1 MSRIFLSLHPYY
13 EGGPIVGRKQAN
25 LGFINGLFRRD
36 PFDIYH
42 FFVDNPKALMRLWED
57 VPEAAPLLDRGA
69 LQAFARTTLPR
80 RLKTVPYS
88 VCHFSDPMTE
98 FIPLCR
104 ARNLLSPHIFPITA
118 VNHTISYTEHAEKT
132 LAHVWEGCSPRDG
145 VGVTSFASKQ
155 IMEGWYNHA
164 RTVYNLPEAW
174 PQPRLKIIPLGVPDP
189 ALGGN
194 EALRNELRERLKV
207 EPNTVMILLYGR
219 ISQADKMDMRPL
231 FSALRR
237 VRLRHPDLK
246 FFLFLAGA
254 MKQDDPIKEQLLDL
268 SKAWNI
274 PFGVAPNPSRN
285 LKKQLFAAS
294 DVFVSPTDNI
304 QETFGLTLVEA
315 AQSGL
320 PVIASDWNG
329 YKDIVVHGETG
340 FLIPTVAPTDT
351 PYLDSVSRI
360 LFNQLHQLLRSQ
372 QTIMHVPLLEEA
384 LVRLLKDKDLR
395 TRMGAAARER
405 AQRLYSFD
413 NVVDRWV
420 EFWEELN
427 NTPISAEQEAVIRG
441 AKHPHTLDYG
451 KVFACYATHHLDD
464 ATLLQVTDLGTA
476 FIARKA
482 PWNNFALASVN
493 LKEKLLHSLMAVI
506 QSGCTFAHVLEAAT
520 QSDWG
525 EDKSEE
531 NLCRHI
537 LWLIKQDLVECV
549 LPE

>member
-25 LGFINGLFRRD
+25 LGFINALFRRD

-42 FFVDNPKALMRLWED
+42 FFVDNPAALMKLWEN
-57 VPEAAPLLDRGA
+57 VPEAAPILDRGG

-98 FIPLCR
+98 FIPMCR
-104 ARNLLSPHIFPITA
+104 ARNLLAPHLFPVTA

-145 VGVTSFASKQ
+145 VGVTSVASQK
-155 IMEGWYNHA
+155 IMEGWYAHA
-164 RTVYNLPEAW
+164 RSVYNLPEAW
-174 PQPRLKIIPLGVPDP
+174 PQPQLKVIPLGVPDP
-189 ALGGN
+189 ELGVN
-194 EALRNELRERLKV
+194 EDLRTELRNRLKV
-207 EPNTVMILLYGR
+207 DADTVMILLYGR

-237 VRLRHPDLK
+237 VRLHHPQAK

-254 MKQDDPIKEQLLDL
+254 MKQDDPIKESLLEL
-268 SKAWNI
+268 SKAWGI

-285 LKKQLFAAS
+285 LKKQLFAAA

-320 PVIASDWNG
+320 PVIASDWDG
-329 YKDIVVHGETG
+329 YRDIVVHDETG

-372 QTIMHVPLLEEA
+372 QTVMHVPALEEA
-384 LVRLLKDKDLR
+384 LVRLISDTPLR
-395 TRMGAAARER
+395 KRMGSAARER
-405 AQRLYSFD
+405 AEKLYSFD
-413 NVVDRWV
+413 KVVDRWV

-427 NTPISAEQEAVIRG
+427 TTPISAEQEAIMRT

-451 KVFACYATHHLDD
+451 KVFACYATGHLNDD
-464 ATLLQVTDLGTA
+464 TVLKVTDLGAA

-493 LKEKLLHSLMAVI
+493 LKENLLHSLMAVARED
-506 QSGCTFAHVLEAAT
+506 CTFGHLMKTAQE
-520 QSDWG
+520 SPWG
-525 EDKSEE
+525 ARKTDE
-531 NLCRHI
+531 NLRRHI
-537 LWLIKQDLVECV
+537 LWLLKQDLLQCA
-549 LPE
+549 L